1 MNQDETDKSA
11 REQDWPDALDAM
23 VTAPDHHEILFEN
36 ERVRVLDSR
45 IKPGETVPVHT
56 HRWASVLYV
65 LGTSDF
71 IRYDT
76 GGNAV
81 FDSRTAATNVKPGT
95 VVWSP
100 PLRPHSVENVGDTE
114 IRVISVELKD

>member
-11 REQDWPDALDAM
+11 LEQDWPDALDAM
-23 VTAPDHHEILFEN
+23 VTAPDHHEILLEN

-76 GGNAV
+76 AREMR
-81 FDSRTAATNVKPGT
+81 SSIPAPPQRTSNQEQWCGHLLCAPTRLRMSVKQRFG
-95 VVWSP
+95 
-100 PLRPHSVENVGDTE
+100 
-114 IRVISVELKD
+114 

>member
-23 VTAPDHHEILFEN
+23 VTAPDQHEMLFEN

-71 IRYDT
+71 IRNDT
-76 GGNAV
+76 EGNAV

-100 PLRPHSVENVGDTE
+100 PLRPHSVENVGDIE